1 MRKTL
6 AVSLL
11 LALSLA
17 TAIAAPA
24 EPARTVTGT
33 VARVQASAR
42 TVAVTLADGTES
54 VFVWN
59 DETKIS
65 GTLTPG
71 AKVTIRYTPGTGAT
85 NLAQQITVARA

>member
-11 LALSLA
+11 FALSLA
-17 TAIAAPA
+17 AAYAAPA

-42 TVAVTLADGTES
+42 TVAVTLPDGGEA

>member
-11 LALSLA
+11 LVLSLA
-17 TAIAAPA
+17 KAFAAPA

-42 TVAVTLADGTES
+42 TVAVTLPDGSET

-85 NLAQQITVARA
+85 NLAQQITVARS

>member
-6 AVSLL
+6 ALSLL
-11 LALSLA
+11 LATSLA
-17 TAIAAPA
+17 TAFAAPA

-42 TVAVTLADGTES
+42 TVAVTLTDGAEA

-65 GTLTPG
+65 GTLAPG
-71 AKVTIRYTPGTGAT
+71 ARVTVRYTPGTGST
-85 NLAQQITVARA
+85 NLAQQITVSRG

>member
-6 AVSLL
+6 AFSVL

-17 TAIAAPA
+17 TAFAVPA

-42 TVAVTLADGTES
+42 TVAVTLTDGTEA

-85 NLAQQITVARA
+85 NLAQQITVARS

>member
-11 LALSLA
+11 LATSLA
-17 TAIAAPA
+17 TAFAAPA
-24 EPARTVTGT
+24 EASRTVTGT
-33 VARVQASAR
+33 VARVKASSR
-42 TVAVTLADGTES
+42 TVAVTLTDGTEA

-59 DETKIS
+59 DDTRIS

-71 AKVTIRYTPGTGAT
+71 ARVTVRYTPGTGAT
-85 NLAQQITVARA
+85 NLAQQITVSRV

>member
-1 MRKTL
+1 MQKTL

-17 TAIAAPA
+17 AAYAAPA
-24 EPARTVTGT
+24 EPARTITGT

-42 TVAVTLADGTES
+42 TVAVRFPDGTEA

-71 AKVTIRYTPGTGAT
+71 AKVTVRYTPGTGAT
-85 NLAQQITVARA
+85 NLAQQITVARG

>member
-6 AVSLL
+6 ALSLL

-17 TAIAAPA
+17 TAFAAPA

-42 TVAVTLADGTES
+42 TVAVTLTDGAEA

-85 NLAQQITVARA
+85 NLAQQITVARS

>member
-11 LALSLA
+11 LAMSLA
-17 TAIAAPA
+17 TASAAPA
-24 EPARTVTGT
+24 EAARTVTGT

-42 TVAVTLADGTES
+42 TVAVALTDGTEA

-59 DETKIS
+59 DDTKIS

-71 AKVTIRYTPGTGAT
+71 ARVTVRYTPGTGAT
-85 NLAQQITVARA
+85 NLAQQITVSRG

>member
-11 LALSLA
+11 SALSLA
-17 TAIAAPA
+17 AVYAAPA

-42 TVAVTLADGTES
+42 TVAVTLPDGTEA

-59 DETKIS
+59 EETKIS